1 MIAAALAL
9 TLVGTAVTPVAAE
22 AVTEGRRVLASRDD
36 SRAFEPVAPQQPG
49 GAQDVTASFAVPDDL
64 RVTLWAESPQLYNP
78 TAIDVDSAGRIWVAE
93 AVNYR
98 KWNGRNPGRDHPDGD
113 RIVVL
118 EDKDGDGRAETSTVF
133 VQDEDLVAPLGIA
146 VIGDSVFVS
155 CSPTIWRYRDLD
167 GDLRSDEKTVFLTGF
182 GGHDHDHGAHS
193 LVAGPDGRLWFAVGN
208 AGPHIVT
215 DASGWTLRSGSGYSG
230 GGSTSAPNRP
240 GLVSDDGRKWT
251 GGLILSVNED
261 GTGLRVFA
269 HNFRNPYEVA
279 LDAFGNVF
287 TSDNDD
293 DGNACCR
300 LVPVMQGGDYGFFS
314 EDGARSWQA
323 DRLADQDVWRAHW
336 HQDDPGIAPAGYRNG
351 AGGPTGVC
359 GYEQGLLPK
368 RFVGAVLNCDAG
380 AGVVYA
386 HHPKPDGAGLGFE
399 REDLIRAT
407 GDLGE
412 RKQRWFRPSDVCVG
426 TDGAIYVADWYDP
439 GVGGHG
445 MGDREAYGR
454 ILRIAPAG
462 PPRRV
467 DPLTLDDPLTA
478 LSSPAVNVR
487 AHAWSWLRSSPDE
500 LASKRLFERW
510 STDGDDRDLAPT
522 LWLFAALQRR
532 GALSPF
538 LHGVPFAERPWLMVT
553 SMRALQGDDWLT
565 WNGEDPITRRE
576 ALLQLRGTERESNR
590 RLRLDLARQ
599 HVVGDRSYLEALGFA
614 FEGSEEEAYAALLAE
629 HGKPPT
635 QWPPAFA
642 EIAWRLH
649 PVSSAPAFLA
659 RAFAAEL
666 SSEDRARAVSALA
679 FIDDARA
686 VDGMLAL
693 AESGPADVQSLAWS
707 WLNRLKDGRWSRFDL
722 GDRVGSASREGAR
735 RAFATDR
742 MSAGSEQV
750 DVPLEGATTLWL
762 VVTDAGDGNSHDW
775 ACFGD
780 ARLTGPAGDLAL
792 SKATWLK
799 NSTGWGEL
807 NRDRNAGGAPLSI
820 GGQRFASGIG
830 AHAPAEITIRVP
842 PGYERLLATVG
853 PDDGGTRQA
862 GSSTSISFEIWLDKG
877 RDRSAFDAAR
887 TTLLDVAQPIDAR
900 LAAARTLTADPE
912 GALLLA
918 GLAADRRLPDA
929 IKNAVAEPLRSHQ
942 DPRVRAIAAQAF
954 ARPGSA
960 ATKFAPI
967 AELAARDGD
976 PGRGRTVFFGTRA
989 QCAVC
994 HVHSGRGGEL
1004 GPDLTH
1010 IAEKYDATGLLAA
1023 ILDPSAAISFGYET
1037 WSIATKDG
1045 GFHFGFLLADGP
1057 RIVLKDPAGARHV
1070 IDADDVVTR
1079 TRQSQSLM
1087 PDTIALGID
1096 EQELVDLVAYLR
1108 WRPFDDLPLAEPIAL
1123 FDGESLRGWTGHF
1136 ADETR
1141 TEDVFSVQDGLLI
1154 DGGAPIGYLRTA
1166 REFTDFV
1173 LTVEW
1178 RFQGQPGNGGVL
1190 VRQVGTDK
1198 VWPKSIECQLQSG
1211 SAGDIW
1217 NIDEFPMEVAA
1228 ERTEGR
1234 RTKKLAPSS
1243 ENPLGEWNR
1252 YEIVLNRGALRLT
1265 VNGVVQNVAFAC
1277 AHVPGHIVLQAEG
1290 SAIEFRKVELR
1301 EIRR

>member
-1 MIAAALAL
+1 MIAAALVVA
-9 TLVGTAVTPVAAE
+9 LVGTSAISATSG
-22 AVTEGRRVLASRDD
+22 TCG
-36 SRAFEPVAPQQPG
+36 APQQPS

-454 ILRIAPAG
+454 ILRIAPLGARTAPRPELVETVRMRG
-462 PPRRV
+462 HAVARPP
-467 DPLTLDDPLTA
+467 
-478 LSSPAVNVR
+478 
-487 AHAWSWLRSSPDE
+487 
-500 LASKRLFERW
+500 
-510 STDGDDRDLAPT
+510 TDGSGGATLLEQAREFAP
-522 LWLFAALQRR
+522 
-532 GALSPF
+532 
-538 LHGVPFAERPWLMVT
+538 
-553 SMRALQGDDWLT
+553 
-565 WNGEDPITRRE
+565 
-576 ALLQLRGTERESNR
+576 
-590 RLRLDLARQ
+590 
-599 HVVGDRSYLEALGFA
+599 GDRFALEAFGLRAAGR
-614 FEGSEEEAYAALLAE
+614 EEELFTALLAE
-629 HGKPPT
+629 HGEPPT
-635 QWPPAFA
+635 QWPAAFA

-659 RAFAAEL
+659 RAFAPEL
-666 SSEDRARAVSALA
+666 SPQDRARAVSALA

-707 WLNRLKDGRWSRFDL
+707 WLNRLKDGRWSRFGL

-735 RAFATDR
+735 RAFLSER
-742 MSAGSEQV
+742 MRAGSEQV
-750 DVPLEGATTLWL
+750 DVALGGATTLWL

-792 SKATWLK
+792 SKAAWLRS
-799 NSTGWGEL
+799 STGWGEL
-807 NRDRNAGGAPLSI
+807 NRDRNAGGSPLSI
-820 GGQRFASGIG
+820 DGKRFASGIG

-842 PGYERLLATVG
+842 AGYERLLATVG
-853 PDDGGTRQA
+853 PDDGGTKQA
-862 GSSTSISFEIWLDKG
+862 GSSTSISFEIWLDEG

-887 TTLLDVAQPIDAR
+887 TTLLDIARSTDAR
-900 LAAARTLTADPE
+900 LTAAHTLTTDPE

-918 GLAADRRLPDA
+918 GLAADQRLPDA
-929 IKNAVAEPLRSHQ
+929 IKNAVAEPLRTHK

-960 ATKFAPI
+960 AAKFAPI

-976 PGRGRTVFFGTRA
+976 PDRGRTVFFGTRA

-994 HVHSGRGGEL
+994 HVRSGRGGEL
-1004 GPDLTH
+1004 GPDLSH
-1010 IAEKYDATGLLAA
+1010 IAEKYDAIGLLAA

-1217 NIDEFPMEVAA
+1217 NIDEFPMEVAT

-1252 YEIVLNRGALRLT
+1252 YEIVMNRGALRLS
-1265 VNGVVQNVAFAC
+1265 VNGVVQNEAFAC
-1277 AHVPGHIVLQAEG
+1277 EQVPGHIVLQSEG
-1290 SAIEFRKVELR
+1290 SAMEFRKIELR